1 MAKRD
6 TKAGIVDAALTILS
20 RDGPDKFS
28 ASALARETGVSKAT
42 IFHHFGSI
50 DDIPLAAFERLV
62 GATLCARPGADD
74 SLPHLLSRIGG
85 ENLAFMRTRSDFL
98 RAYKVFVAR
107 AMFDPRLA
115 TELRRSIGELLG
127 RMRAS
132 MRPFLRDDADAAA
145 MARLTGAI
153 FDGLALHMLSTGDDA
168 EIDAALALFVRL
180 VAGQQKAD
188 QSENREGDR

>member
-6 TKAGIVDAALTILS
+6 TKAEIVDAAVTILG

-62 GATLCARPGADD
+62 GATLRDEPGADR
-74 SLPHLLSRIGG
+74 SLPDLLARIGI
-85 ENLAFMRTRSDFL
+85 ENLAFMRTRKDFL

-107 AMFDPRLA
+107 AMFDRRLA

-153 FDGLALHMLSTGDDA
+153 FDGLALHMLSAGDDA

-180 VAGQQKAD
+180 VDGRLETGQLEK
-188 QSENREGDR
+188 EEGGR

>member
-6 TKAGIVDAALTILS
+6 TKTEIVDAAVTILG

-28 ASALARETGVSKAT
+28 ASALAREAGVSKAT

-62 GATLCARPGADD
+62 GATLRAAPGADG
-74 SLPHLLSRIGG
+74 SLPDLLSRIGD
-85 ENLAFMRTRSDFL
+85 ENLAFMRTRKDFL

-127 RMRAS
+127 RMQAS

-180 VAGQQKAD
+180 AAGRQKAD
-188 QSENREGDR
+188 QSEKGEGDR